1 MCDVAKA
8 NTTAGEATSND
19 GNIQMVIGKGLSME
33 PFTFARSSDLNLPVS
48 VKMYVATIA
57 LSTRFADWLAS
68 NSLDGYQK
76 PIPFSTLLKR
86 PDLRHKGSNL
96 R

>member
-1 MCDVAKA
+1 V
-8 NTTAGEATSND
+8 T
-19 GNIQMVIGKGLSME
+19 GNETLSME
-33 PFTFARSSDLNLPVS
+33 PFTFARSSDLSLPVS
-48 VKMYVATIA
+48 VKMSVAANA
-57 LSTRFADWLAS
+57 LSTRFADLLAS

-96 R
+96 K